1 MKHTHDAGLVYDVNE
16 NDFQHKVV
24 EASCLRPV
32 LVDFWAEWCAPCIA
46 LAPHLERV
54 VQEHDG
60 RVHLAKLEVDDNMR
74 MAGHYRVRGFPTVIL
89 FRDGQEVARFSGAR
103 SSPWLREFLREHLGA
118 DWAA

>member
-1 MKHTHDAGLVYDVNE
+1 VKHPPGNGFIFEVNE
-16 NDFQHKVV
+16 PDFPEKVL
-24 EASCLRPV
+24 EGSSLRPV
-32 LVDFWAEWCAPCIA
+32 LVDFWAEWCAPCLA

-54 VQEHDG
+54 VQEHEG

-74 MAGHYRVRGFPTVIL
+74 VAGHYRVRGFPTVIL

-118 DWAA
+118 EWAA